1 MIEQIASNRRDGFP
15 KEPLA
20 LSNFVHG
27 IPSGKGAR
35 MKEDEVRFVG
45 NWFEAYSALAL
56 SCVLDE
62 RLRSRFGLDERV
74 LNFWKEFEKSSLNG
88 TASRSDRL
96 NMAEFAKGR
105 RNLVVVYD
113 AVEELR
119 RGAMANVFHVPESRV
134 KELVRLLT
142 DWSREECKLPGAKG
156 YTGCEERM
164 PRSIMKHFGGMQ
176 TQEMA

>member
-1 MIEQIASNRRDGFP
+1 
-15 KEPLA
+15 
-20 LSNFVHG
+20 
-27 IPSGKGAR
+27 

-62 RLRSRFGLDERV
+62 RLRSRFGSGRAGVGLLEGVREVESQRDN
-74 LNFWKEFEKSSLNG
+74 LPFG
-88 TASRSDRL
+88 P
-96 NMAEFAKGR
+96 AEPGGIRQRAT
-105 RNLVVVYD
+105 NLVVVFD

-119 RGAMANVFHVPESRV
+119 REAMANVFHVPESRV

-156 YTGCEERM
+156 YTGCEERK
-164 PRSIMKHFGGMQ
+164 PRSIMKHFGGMR

>member
-1 MIEQIASNRRDGFP
+1 MNS
-15 KEPLA
+15 
-20 LSNFVHG
+20 FVHG

-88 TASRSDRL
+88 TVSRSDRL

-113 AVEELR
+113 AVEETEER
-119 RGAMANVFHVPESRV
+119 SDGERVPRTGESCEETGETIDGLESRGV
-134 KELVRLLT
+134 
-142 DWSREECKLPGAKG
+142 
-156 YTGCEERM
+156 
-164 PRSIMKHFGGMQ
+164 
-176 TQEMA
+176 